1 MMRKRSVIVYKPKVG
16 VALGVLNRMGP
27 EGVVLVVV
35 APVAE
40 VPVVEVP
47 VGAVLVGAAPDGVDP
62 VVEVLALLGR
72 AEQIVLVGYPLAP
85 LRVCRVV
92 LQVVLG
98 NELDEEHLVQ
108 AVKPNENGV

>member
-1 MMRKRSVIVYKPKVG
+1 MV
-16 VALGVLNRMGP
+16 
-27 EGVVLVVV
+27 
-35 APVAE
+35 
-40 VPVVEVP
+40 
-47 VGAVLVGAAPDGVDP
+47 
-62 VVEVLALLGR
+62 
-72 AEQIVLVGYPLAP
+72 P